1 VLDPALAMETMEGA
15 DRLRG
20 TAMIRRRPVLL
31 AVAFALAATAV
42 TVPAVDRVIFRDGYV
57 LEGTVFK
64 EQERIND
71 AQNGFSLSI
80 PKAKGFDVLDD
91 GLRWW
96 IFSKH
101 QKQAAEIQQ
110 NIKGLETIK
119 EYEKTVIPRQLQS
132 LPAFGQFTAPD
143 FDKNWKR
150 TIRVKT
156 GGGNF
161 QDIEQFI
168 RVLGPKR
175 MIHVSTTHK
184 WYPYFSTREFSPA
197 TLRSLLVTHPELDEK
212 GKPDPT
218 KRIAIASFFLQGEFL
233 DAAKAELDRARKDIP
248 GAWTK
253 DQDEAFDKMKTSIAK
268 AEAKLVVDELE
279 VAKLAGR
286 YAGGQEIAKLFDPK
300 NATAELANRYSKLK
314 AELDLVR
321 PNFDKAHQYL
331 RAALDDL
338 ALVQL
343 GPPAA
348 AGGPAGLL
356 AARRQIPERTLKL
369 LDAGE
374 QVLLELHPDNVER
387 IDIFRK
393 LADDVARL
401 KRDGKS
407 GGTRPES
414 LLALAVSGWV
424 LGPNGAD
431 NNTENA
437 LRLWNWRETLLAY
450 QNEAILNNRRALI
463 SAAQKTGKPMTAE
476 ILSQIIQ
483 YLPPPKPAEPFGAD
497 TTPVPTGGRLA
508 AGIVKRATGPLKEDA
523 GGVDYLVRL
532 PSEYHHGRPYPVV
545 LALAHPSLP
554 AEELVTLLSYEAD
567 RNGFILAAPLWTDG
581 FDRGYD
587 WSGEQHHK
595 VTATVRS
602 LLRHYRVDP
611 DRVLM
616 FGFGN
621 GANLALDVGSSHPD
635 LFAGVV
641 AMASNPKYIGHFM
654 HYWRNCQKLPVY
666 FASGAL
672 GGAGLENV
680 RSLFE
685 QWMPKGFP
693 AIASVYRGR
702 GSEWFSGDIH
712 LMFEWMRLKKR
723 VTGTGVLRLNQF
735 AVEPWTIMRKEDNR
749 FYWVGTEEVAP
760 NNLIKTK
767 KVNGFVPAE
776 IKADIFQ
783 GNEIKISSRGLKNV
797 TIWLD
802 REMIDWTKPISVRI
816 NTDVPRGWKPKVLT
830 PDLDL
835 MLEQFYEHG
844 DRSLLFLNKLS
855 FDVTP

>member
-1 VLDPALAMETMEGA
+1 ML
-15 DRLRG
+15 
-20 TAMIRRRPVLL
+20 RRRSVLL
-31 AVAFALAATAV
+31 AAAFAVLATALSA
-42 TVPAVDRVIFRDGYV
+42 PAVDRVIFKDGFF
-57 LEGTVFK
+57 LEGTVSR

-71 AQNGFSLSI
+71 PQNGFVFSV

-110 NIKGLETIK
+110 NIKGLDAIK
-119 EYEKTVIPRQLQS
+119 EYEKSVIPRQLQS
-132 LPAFGQFTAPD
+132 LPSYGQFTAPD

-150 TIRVKT
+150 VIRVKT
-156 GGGNF
+156 GNGNF

-175 MIHVSTTHK
+175 MVHVSTTHK
-184 WYPYFSTREFSPA
+184 WYPYFSTREFPTA
-197 TLRSLLVTHPELDEK
+197 ALRSLLVTHPELDEK

-218 KRIAIASFFLQGEFL
+218 KRVALATFFFQGDFL

-253 DQDEAFDKMKTSIAK
+253 EQDEAFDKLKAGIAK

-279 VAKLAGR
+279 VAKIAGR
-286 YAGGQEIAKLFDPK
+286 YAGGRELAKLFDPK
-300 NATAELANRYSKLK
+300 SATAELAERYSKLK
-314 AELDLVR
+314 AELDLVQ
-321 PNFDKAHQYL
+321 PNFDKTRRHL

-338 ALVQL
+338 APL
-343 GPPAA
+343 GAAAA
-348 AGGPAGLL
+348 AGGPAGLV
-356 AARRQIPERTLKL
+356 AARRQLPERTLRL
-369 LDAGE
+369 VDSGE
-374 QVLLELHPDNVER
+374 QVLAELHPDNAER

-401 KRDGKS
+401 KADGKS
-407 GGTRPES
+407 GGTRPEN

-424 LGPNGAD
+424 MGPNGAIND
-431 NNTENA
+431 VDAA
-437 LRLWNWRETLLAY
+437 LRLWQWRDALLAY
-450 QNEAILNNRRALI
+450 QQEPILNNRRAI
-463 SAAQKTGKPMTAE
+463 FAAVQKTGKPATPE
-476 ILSQIIQ
+476 ILAQVIQ

-497 TTPVPTGGRLA
+497 ATPVPTGGRLA
-508 AGIVKRATGPLKEDA
+508 AGIVKRNTGTLKEEA
-523 GGVDYLVRL
+523 AGVDYLVRL

-587 WSGEQHHK
+587 WSGDQHYK
-595 VTATVRS
+595 VQATLRS

-616 FGFGN
+616 FGFGA
-621 GANLALDVGSSHPD
+621 GANLALDVGASHPD

-641 AMASNPKYIGHFM
+641 AMASNPKWFGMFM

-672 GGAGLENV
+672 GGAGLDNV

-712 LMFEWMRLKKR
+712 LMFDWMRLKKR

-735 AVEPWTIMRKEDNR
+735 AVEPWTIMRKQDNR
-749 FYWVGTEEVAP
+749 FYWVGTDEVSS
-760 NNLIKTK
+760 NNLVKDKKT
-767 KVNGFVPAE
+767 NGFVPAE

-783 GNEIKISSRGLKNV
+783 GNEIKINSRGLKNV

-802 REMIDWTKPISVRI
+802 REMIDWSKPISVRI
-816 NTDVPRGWKPKVLT
+816 NSDVPRGWKPKVLT

-835 MLEQFYEHG
+835 MLEQYYEHG

>member
-1 VLDPALAMETMEGA
+1 MEGA
-15 DRLRG
+15 DCLRG
-20 TAMIRRRPVLL
+20 TDMLRRRPVLL
-31 AVAFALAATAV
+31 AIAFAVAATALSA
-42 TVPAVDRVIFRDGYV
+42 PAVDRVIFRDGFF
-57 LEGTVFK
+57 LEGTVTK

-71 AQNGFSLSI
+71 AQNGFSISV

-110 NIKGLETIK
+110 NIKGLESVK
-119 EYEKTVIPRQLQS
+119 EYEKSVIPRQLQS
-132 LPAFGQFTAPD
+132 LPAYGQFTAPD

-156 GGGNF
+156 GNGNY

-175 MIHVSTTHK
+175 MVHVSTTHK
-184 WYPYFSTREFSPA
+184 WYPYFSTREFSPG
-197 TLRSLLVTHPELDEK
+197 TLRSLLIMHPELDEK

-218 KRIAIASFFLQGEFL
+218 KRIALATFFYQGEFL

-248 GAWTK
+248 GAWSK
-253 DQDEAFDKMKTSIAK
+253 DQEEAFDKLKANIAK
-268 AEAKLVVDELE
+268 AEAKLIVDELE
-279 VAKLAGR
+279 VAKIAGR
-286 YAGGQEIAKLFDPK
+286 YAAGQAIAQLFDPK
-300 NATAELANRYSKLK
+300 SATAELTGRFTKLK
-314 AELDLVR
+314 AEIEIVQ
-321 PNFDKAHQYL
+321 PNFEKTRQYL
-331 RAALDDL
+331 RTALDDL
-338 ALVQL
+338 ASL

-348 AGGPAGLL
+348 VGGPAGLI
-356 AARRQIPERTLKL
+356 AARRQLPERTLRL
-369 LDAGE
+369 IDSGE
-374 QVLLELHPDNVER
+374 QVLDELHPDNAER
-387 IDIFRK
+387 IDIFRR

-401 KRDGKS
+401 KKDGKS
-407 GGTRPES
+407 GGTRPEN
-414 LLALAVSGWV
+414 LLALAISGWV
-424 LGPNGAD
+424 MGPNGAIND
-431 NNTENA
+431 VEQA
-437 LRLWNWRETLLAY
+437 LRLWQWRETLLAY
-450 QNEAILNNRRALI
+450 QNEPILNNRRALF
-463 SAAQKTGKPMTAE
+463 SAVQKAGKTATPE
-476 ILSQIIQ
+476 VLSQVIQ
-483 YLPPPKPAEPFGAD
+483 YLPPPKPADPFGTDA
-497 TTPVPTGGRLA
+497 TPVPAGNRLVT
-508 AGIVKRATGPLKEDA
+508 GIVRRNTGALKEEA
-523 GGVDYLVRL
+523 AGVDYLVRL

-587 WSGEQHHK
+587 WTGEQHYK
-595 VTATVRS
+595 VTGTLRS
-602 LLRHYRVDP
+602 LMRHYRVDP

-621 GANLALDVGSSHPD
+621 GANLALDVGASHPD

-641 AMASNPKYIGHFM
+641 AMASNPKWFGMFM
-654 HYWRNCQKLPVY
+654 HYWRNCQKLPIY

-672 GGAGLENV
+672 GGAGLDNV
-680 RSLFE
+680 RAVFE

-735 AVEPWTIMRKEDNR
+735 AMEPWTIMRKTDNR
-749 FYWVGTEEVAP
+749 FYWVGTEEVTQ
-760 NNLIKTK
+760 NSLINEKKTK
-767 KVNGFVPAE
+767 GFVPAE

-783 GNEIKISSRGLKNV
+783 GNEIKISSRGLKNL

-816 NTDVPRGWKPKVLT
+816 NSDVPRGWKPKVLT

-835 MLEQFYEHG
+835 MLEQYYEHG

>member
-1 VLDPALAMETMEGA
+1 MTS
-15 DRLRG
+15 
-20 TAMIRRRPVLL
+20 RRPILL
-31 AVAFALAATAV
+31 AALFACAVAALPA
-42 TVPAVDRVIFRDGYV
+42 PAVDRVLFRDGFV
-57 LEGTVFK
+57 IEGTMFK

-110 NIKGLETIK
+110 NIKGLDLVK
-119 EYEKTVIPRQLQS
+119 EFEKTVIPRQLQS
-132 LPAFGQFTAPD
+132 LPAYGQFTAPD

-156 GGGNF
+156 GNGNF

-175 MIHVSTTHK
+175 MIQVSTTHK
-184 WYPYFSTREFSPA
+184 WYPYFSTREFSTA
-197 TLRSLLVTHPELDEK
+197 TLRSLLVLHPDLDEK

-218 KRIAIASFFLQGEFL
+218 KRLMIATFFFQGDFL
-233 DAAKAELDRARKDIP
+233 DAAKAELDRAKKEIP
-248 GAWTK
+248 GPWTK
-253 DQDEAFDKMKTSIAK
+253 EQDESHDKLRANIAK
-268 AEAKLVVDELE
+268 AETKLIVDELE

-300 NATAELANRYSKLK
+300 NATAELANRYAKLK
-314 AELDLVR
+314 AEFEIVQPSYER
-321 PNFDKAHQYL
+321 TRRHL

-338 ALVQL
+338 SFSQF

-348 AGGPAGLL
+348 IAGGTGALAGRMQL
-356 AARRQIPERTLKL
+356 PERNRML
-369 LDAGE
+369 LESGE
-374 QVLLELHPDNVER
+374 QVLAELHPDNADR

-393 LADDVARL
+393 LADDVERL
-401 KRDGKS
+401 KKEGKS
-407 GGTRPES
+407 GGTRPEN
-414 LLALAVSGWV
+414 LLALAISGWAM
-424 LGPNGAD
+424 GPNGAD
-431 NNTENA
+431 NNVENA
-437 LRLWNWRETLLAY
+437 LRLWQWRETLLAY
-450 QNEAILNNRRALI
+450 QNEPIKNSRRALVA
-463 SAAQKTGKPMTAE
+463 AAQKTGKPATPDL
-476 ILSQIIQ
+476 LSQVIQ
-483 YLPPPKPAEPFGAD
+483 YLPPPKPADPSGTD
-497 TTPVPTGGRLA
+497 VVPVPPGKTLV
-508 AGIVKRATGPLKEDA
+508 AGIVKRNTGALKEEA
-523 GGVDYLVRL
+523 AGVDYLVRL
-532 PSEYHHGRPYPVV
+532 PSEYHHGRPYPVL

-554 AEELVTLLSYEAD
+554 AEQLVSLLAYEAD

-587 WSGEQHHK
+587 WTGDQHYK
-595 VTATVRS
+595 VQATLRS

-611 DRVLM
+611 DRVLL

-621 GANLALDVGSSHPD
+621 GANFALDVGASHPD

-641 AMASNPKYIGHFM
+641 AMASNPKWFGVFM

-672 GGAGLENV
+672 GGAGLDNV
-680 RSLFE
+680 RSIFE

-712 LMFEWMRLKKR
+712 LMFDWMRLKKR

-735 AVEPWTIMRKEDNR
+735 AVEPWTIMRKGDNR
-749 FYWVGTEEVAP
+749 FYWVGTDDVAP
-760 NNLIKTK
+760 NNLINAKKT
-767 KVNGFVPAE
+767 NGFVPAE

-802 REMIDWTKPISVRI
+802 REMIDWSKPISVRI
-816 NTDVPRGWKPKVLT
+816 NTDVPRGWKPKVLS
-830 PDLDL
+830 PDLDV
-835 MLEQFYEHG
+835 MLEQYYEHG